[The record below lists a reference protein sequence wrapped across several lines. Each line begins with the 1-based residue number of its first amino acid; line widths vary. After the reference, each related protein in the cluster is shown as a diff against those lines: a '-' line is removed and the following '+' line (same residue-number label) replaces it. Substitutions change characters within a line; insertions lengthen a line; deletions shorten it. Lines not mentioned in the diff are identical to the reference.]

1 MRTAFVLS
9 GGGSLGA
16 SQAGM
21 VQALYERG
29 VRPDLLVGTSA
40 RAVNAGLIASRPP
53 TPQTAADLQR
63 VWRGLGRSDVFPANP
78 VVAGLGILGLRAHCV
93 SDIGCLP
100 PSLLAVRATQ
110 KSRRT
115 RSGSWIHARPAP
127 WPASATRSR
136 TSAST
141 RSRPRGAVSDRLP
154 RRRRRRSLA
163 AASLH
168 R

>member
-1 MRTAFVLS
+1 MRAAFVLS

-63 VWRGLGRSDVFPANP
+63 VWRGLGRSDVFPP
-78 VVAGLGILGLRAHCV
+78 IRW
-93 SDIGCLP
+93 
-100 PSLLAVRATQ
+100 
-110 KSRRT
+110 SRDW
-115 RSGSWIHARPAP
+115 GSSACAP
-127 WPASATRSR
+127 TAFR
-136 TSAST
+136 TS
-141 RSRPRGAVSDRLP
+141 GAC
-154 RRRRRRSLA
+154 RR
-163 AASLH
+163 H
-168 R
+168 C